1 MAFSRIMLRAPV
13 TYVPNTPGVG
23 IWLVLAV
30 VVSLLACAWPAR
42 RAMRV
47 PTAAALAYDCAPPRS
62 L

>member
-30 VVSLLACAWPAR
+30 VVSLLACAWPA
-42 RAMRV
+42 MRV